1 MDHHS
6 IAADELF
13 LGLDGQGESVWSLS
27 RPLPGEP
34 NRYDI
39 QTLGLTALWPGDPAP
54 DGPGMRYRRTA
65 RPAQGRLSE
74 NRTVGLMLT
83 LLDAKDRDDAAGVQ
97 SLRDWADF
105 VHLPA
110 LAVSGT
116 PGLTLISPYRVVGD
130 GPLFLHLLEF
140 DVDPDQ
146 GAKEMTRRVSQQL
159 DKPEIARFLDHPQKD
174 RAFGATFVLKSD

>member
-1 MDHHS
+1 VDFYS
-6 IAADELF
+6 IAADDLF
-13 LGLDGQGESVWSLS
+13 LSFDGQGESTWSLS
-27 RPLPGEP
+27 KPLPGEP

-39 QTLGLTALWPGDPAP
+39 GTLGLTALRPGEPAP
-54 DGPGMRYRRTA
+54 DGPGLRYRRTG
-65 RPAQGRLSE
+65 RPAQGRLSA
-74 NRTVGLMLT
+74 NPTVGLMLT
-83 LLDAKDRDDAAGVQ
+83 LLDAKDRDDAEGVQ

-110 LAVSGT
+110 LAGSGT

-140 DVDPDQ
+140 DIDPDD

-159 DKPEIARFLDHPQKD
+159 DKPEIARFLHHPQKD
-174 RAFGATFVLKSD
+174 RAFGATFVHKSD